1 MRVWERRG
9 GRRGESVEGEE
20 VGVWERRGGRRG
32 ESVGEEGREKR

>member
-1 MRVWERRG
+1 MR
-9 GRRGESVEGEE
+9 VEGEE